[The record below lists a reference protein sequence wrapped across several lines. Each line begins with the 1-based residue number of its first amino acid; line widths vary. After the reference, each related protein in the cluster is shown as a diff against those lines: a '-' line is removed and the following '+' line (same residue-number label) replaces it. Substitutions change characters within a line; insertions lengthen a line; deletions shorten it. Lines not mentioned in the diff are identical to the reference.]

1 MDDEYARTWVES
13 LGGPLVVLPRSV
25 LPLWHTDPAGQ
36 EVNDPA
42 EWGDYGRACKIDDS
56 LGVLEVGDAQA
67 LVLGDVPDSTTFL
80 PELSAFVRWE
90 WAPSE
95 EALLDGVE
103 AVLDTAEWE
112 TEVRW
117 TVPGPVVLFDS
128 VWPGTTL
135 LDQQPENHLL
145 IDLAPGTFRVSF
157 ASIATGP
164 ETRVGIVRLLSDKP

>member
-1 MDDEYARTWVES
+1 MS
-13 LGGPLVVLPRSV
+13 
-25 LPLWHTDPAGQ
+25 Q
-36 EVNDPA
+36 
-42 EWGDYGRACKIDDS
+42 
-56 LGVLEVGDAQA
+56 
-67 LVLGDVPDSTTFL
+67 
-80 PELSAFVRWE
+80 VR
-90 WAPSE
+90 SE

-112 TEVRW
+112 TEVHW
-117 TVPGPVVLFDS
+117 TVPGPVVLFDP